1 MRNLEPSSDTKT
13 HTLLYK
19 KFPNIGCI
27 AHTHSTY
34 ATSWAQAKMSIPCLG
49 TTHADYVQGSIL
61 CTDELSKVRI
71 QGNYEIETGNQIIG
85 KLSELST
92 DEVQMILVSSHG
104 PFTWGKTAD
113 EAVINMIL
121 LEEIARMA
129 WLTIGLNPHI
139 DELKKD
145 LLDKHY
151 LRKHGQNAY
160 YGQKNQR

>member
-1 MRNLEPSSDTKT
+1 MRNLELSSDTKT
-13 HTLLYK
+13 HTLLYE
-19 KFPNIGCI
+19 KFPNIGGI

-49 TTHADYVQGSIL
+49 TTHADYVLGPIL
-61 CTDELSKVRI
+61 C
-71 QGNYEIETGNQIIG
+71 
-85 KLSELST
+85 
-92 DEVQMILVSSHG
+92 
-104 PFTWGKTAD
+104 TAD

-121 LEEIARMA
+121 LEEIAKMT